1 MMNRFPYNTRKC
13 SSASSLT
20 TCIHRFLAKRIIT
33 LPKKAKVAELFE
45 QTLIGGFSFVNACLT
60 FGSKTLLPKDEEN
73 KANQKLKLIYRI
85 RNVITNKFENK
96 KIVTKIIKMN
106 ESNQYGNAMTKPL
119 PTARLKK
126 VKPTPTLRKFELI
139 LQSIS
144 ITRPLICCR
153 Y

>member
-13 SSASSLT
+13 SSASSLS

-33 LPKKAKVAELFE
+33 LPTKAKVVELFE

-85 RNVITNKFENK
+85 RNVIT
-96 KIVTKIIKMN
+96 KIIKMN
-106 ESNQYGNAMTKPL
+106 ENNQYGNVMTKPL

>member
-13 SSASSLT
+13 SSASSLS

-33 LPKKAKVAELFE
+33 LPTKAKVVELFE

-85 RNVITNKFENK
+85 RNVIT
-96 KIVTKIIKMN
+96 MN
-106 ESNQYGNAMTKPL
+106 ENNQYGNVMTKPL